1 MQVLYQLSQP
11 PWKGSQDSRAASARP
26 VAGDTVRRMGLL
38 DGQRAF
44 VTGGASGI
52 GAATCRRMAA
62 EGARV
67 AVVDVDHDRAD
78 EVARSIDGIA
88 FGVDVTD
95 YDALHAAALDAHS
108 RLGGLTLLFNNAGG
122 SSMAAI
128 HDWDLAEW
136 QRIVT
141 LNLTGVFHG
150 FKAIAPLIL
159 ESGGG
164 AIVSTASISG
174 TRPAAGEAPYAA
186 AKAAVA
192 ALTASAALEYAPTI
206 RVNAVSPG
214 MIATPM
220 TTLLLEQRGLGREEH
235 MMAKT
240 PLARIGRPDDI
251 ADVVVFLCSDL
262 ARFVTGQNIVIDGGM
277 TLHGSGVDGVLDVV
291 RELMS
296 RA

>member
-1 MQVLYQLSQP
+1 
-11 PWKGSQDSRAASARP
+11 
-26 VAGDTVRRMGLL
+26 MGLL

-67 AVVDVDHDRAD
+67 AVVDIDEARAT
-78 EVARSIDGIA
+78 EVAESINGVA
-88 FGVDVTD
+88 YGVDVTD
-95 YDALHAAALDAHS
+95 FAALERAANEANDQFD
-108 RLGGLTLLFNNAGG
+108 GLTLLFNNAGAG
-122 SSMAAI
+122 GMAAV
-128 HDWDLAEW
+128 HDYALDEW
-136 QRIVT
+136 QRIIT

-150 FKAIAPLIL
+150 FKAVAPLIL
-159 ESGGG
+159 RSGGG

-192 ALTASAALEYAPTI
+192 ALTATAALEYAPTV

-220 TTLLLEQRGLGREEH
+220 TTLLLEDRGLGRAEH
-235 MMAKT
+235 MVAKT
-240 PLARIGRPDDI
+240 PLARVGVPDDI
-251 ADVVVFLCSDL
+251 AGVVVFLCSDL

-277 TLHGSGVDGVLDVV
+277 TLHGSGVDGVYDAV
-291 RELMS
+291 RDLM
-296 RA
+296 ANG